1 MLRRE
6 GTWGSQEEVRG
17 VSEDWER
24 DEDRVSREE
33 SRVSRGTSSHILR
46 NIIELF
52 VCILGPVCR
61 MKYAVNA
68 VLFRELERELGQ
80 S

>member
-6 GTWGSQEEVRG
+6 GIWGSQEEVRG

-33 SRVSRGTSSHILR
+33 SRVSRGTSSHAVILR
-46 NIIELF
+46 NNIELF
-52 VCILGPVCR
+52 VYTLG
-61 MKYAVNA
+61 
-68 VLFRELERELGQ
+68 FRELKPE

>member
-24 DEDRVSREE
+24 EEDRVSREE
-33 SRVSRGTSSHILR
+33 SRVSRGTSSHI
-46 NIIELF
+46 
-52 VCILGPVCR
+52 
-61 MKYAVNA
+61 
-68 VLFRELERELGQ
+68 VLMSPE

>member
-6 GTWGSQEEVRG
+6 GIWGSQEEVRG

-33 SRVSRGTSSHILR
+33 SRVNRGTSSHIVILR
-46 NIIELF
+46 NNIELF
-52 VCILGPVCR
+52 VYTLG
-61 MKYAVNA
+61 
-68 VLFRELERELGQ
+68 FRELGPE

>member
-6 GTWGSQEEVRG
+6 GIWGSQEEVRG

-33 SRVSRGTSSHILR
+33 SRVSRGTISHIVILS
-46 NIIELF
+46 NNIELF
-52 VCILGPVCR
+52 VYTLG
-61 MKYAVNA
+61 
-68 VLFRELERELGQ
+68 FRELEPE